1 MAWLYEEASPERGIF
16 FRLQLYERVG
26 ISLVEI
32 YKRVGKSVI
41 SVGKK
46 VTVAKAKNYCIDSK
60 IGTQATII
68 IREPEK
74 QKTFTLAVFLHFKGN
89 HKSQ

>member
-1 MAWLYEEASPERGIF
+1 M
-16 FRLQLYERVG
+16 VTM
-26 ISLVEI
+26 V
-32 YKRVGKSVI
+32 VM
-41 SVGKK
+41 

>member
-1 MAWLYEEASPERGIF
+1 M
-16 FRLQLYERVG
+16 VTM
-26 ISLVEI
+26 V
-32 YKRVGKSVI
+32 VM
-41 SVGKK
+41 
-46 VTVAKAKNYCIDSK
+46 VTVAKAKKYCINSK